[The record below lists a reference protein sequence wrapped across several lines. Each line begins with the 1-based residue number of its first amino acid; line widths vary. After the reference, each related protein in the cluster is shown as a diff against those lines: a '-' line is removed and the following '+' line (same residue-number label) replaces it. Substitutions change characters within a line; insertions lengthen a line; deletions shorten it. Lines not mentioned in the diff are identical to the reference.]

1 VVLRMYVHASGINQE
16 TGEVEEISE
25 TWAQVWINLGDK
37 QWGAQVDL
45 IRGKVVSLTD

>member
-1 VVLRMYVHASGINQE
+1 M
-16 TGEVEEISE
+16 
-25 TWAQVWINLGDK
+25 WINLGNQ